1 MNEYS
6 TGLTL
11 ITLAALGIGAMYAQ
25 PLARRIRDSVLIAR
39 DRERLNCLAPIA
51 SENFDELLVAIP
63 GASTAK
69 LSNTRSAGTIPPAK
83 ASQSFRGLV
92 DVVLAAVLQRRVIK
106 QC

>member
-6 TGLTL
+6 TGLTF

-39 DRERLNCLAPIA
+39 DRERLNYLAPIA

-69 LSNTRSAGTIPPAK
+69 LSNTAEVPAQYLLPK
-83 ASQSFRGLV
+83 LLSPFG
-92 DVVLAAVLQRRVIK
+92 DW
-106 QC
+106 